1 MTKKPLTKKC
11 KAPKVV
17 WMLFPDC
24 DDPRGV
30 RAWLW
35 FESGLPFES
44 RKEALEFI
52 RDDVRCWMEP
62 LKYVL
67 VKP

>member
-1 MTKKPLTKKC
+1 
-11 KAPKVV
+11 
-17 WMLFPDC
+17 
-24 DDPRGV
+24 
-30 RAWLW
+30 LW